1 MGRFELNSDCHVT
14 ALQAQSKLAISPSY
28 EVRFCYISTC
38 WKDNF
43 NIFPMDLIP
52 QSYIFCTCRSSRNNC
67 QVMLSPCLFQ
77 VMVESDLGLWL
88 ACVPYSLGLMPM
100 YLQIGFY
107 LCLLSRVSPTNSETP
122 SDLIYLADPP
132 RIAWIREQGIEF
144 SWARIVSRRN
154 PLSGSCSNWS
164 TGQRTSIC
172 YVD

>member
-52 QSYIFCTCRSSRNNC
+52 QSYIFCTSRSSRNNC

-107 LCLLSRVSPTNSETP
+107 LCLSSRVSPTKTRRHPISSTLPILLDRDWEC
-122 SDLIYLADPP
+122 DQDCFLGALL
-132 RIAWIREQGIEF
+132 RILQWIPIF
-144 SWARIVSRRN
+144 
-154 PLSGSCSNWS
+154 
-164 TGQRTSIC
+164 
-172 YVD
+172 

>member
-52 QSYIFCTCRSSRNNC
+52 QSYIFRTSRNSRNNC

-100 YLQIGFY
+100 YL
-107 LCLLSRVSPTNSETP
+107 
-122 SDLIYLADPP
+122 
-132 RIAWIREQGIEF
+132 
-144 SWARIVSRRN
+144 
-154 PLSGSCSNWS
+154 
-164 TGQRTSIC
+164 
-172 YVD
+172 

>member
-52 QSYIFCTCRSSRNNC
+52 QSYLFCMSRSSRNNC

-100 YLQIGFY
+100 YLQVGFY

-122 SDLIYLADPP
+122 SDLIYLADPS
-132 RIAWIREQGIEF
+132 RICVERVIELLHLGYVAWI
-144 SWARIVSRRN
+144 
-154 PLSGSCSNWS
+154 SC
-164 TGQRTSIC
+164 
-172 YVD
+172 

>member
-43 NIFPMDLIP
+43 NIIPMDPIP
-52 QSYIFCTCRSSRNNC
+52 QSYLFCTSRSSRNN
-67 QVMLSPCLFQ
+67 VQ

-100 YLQIGFY
+100 YL
-107 LCLLSRVSPTNSETP
+107 
-122 SDLIYLADPP
+122 
-132 RIAWIREQGIEF
+132 
-144 SWARIVSRRN
+144 
-154 PLSGSCSNWS
+154 
-164 TGQRTSIC
+164 
-172 YVD
+172 